1 MNHIEI
7 AFSVLSLG
15 VGVGVG
21 GGGVK
26 VDIKAVSAQ
35 PTEVESDQA
44 GLCLAKNQLRF

>member
-7 AFSVLSLG
+7 AFSVLSL
-15 VGVGVG
+15 GVGVG

-35 PTEVESDQA
+35 PTEVELD
-44 GLCLAKNQLRF
+44 

>member
-35 PTEVESDQA
+35 PTEVELD
-44 GLCLAKNQLRF
+44 

>member
-15 VGVGVG
+15 VRVGVG

-35 PTEVESDQA
+35 PTEVELD
-44 GLCLAKNQLRF
+44 